1 MKNNLKN
8 DIIEILKKDKENAR
22 SYWKRG
28 VVAYALE
35 MVEDC
40 DFSKV
45 SDKDSLK
52 KALLGGARNWHEY
65 SLGGCA
71 LVYDSDIAERLCP
84 PSAYKRKKEGNLPPN
99 SCETWLDVQAR
110 ALLQGCCWV
119 ASAYR
124 KAKEN

>member
-1 MKNNLKN
+1 MENNLKN

-40 DFSKV
+40 DFSTV
-45 SDKDSLK
+45 SDKDSLEK
-52 KALLGGARNWHEY
+52 VLLNGARDWFEF
-65 SLGGCA
+65 SEGGCS
-71 LVYDSDIAERLCP
+71 LIYNCDIAKRLCT
-84 PSAYKRKKEGNLPPN
+84 PSELKKKKDGGLRPN
-99 SCETWLDVQAR
+99 KHETWLDVQAR
-110 ALLQGCCWV
+110 ALLQASCLV
-119 ASAYR
+119 SSAYR

>member
-1 MKNNLKN
+1 MENNLKN

-28 VVAYALE
+28 VVSYALE

-45 SDKDSLK
+45 SDKDSLEK
-52 KALLGGARNWHEY
+52 VLLNGARNWHEY
-65 SLGGCA
+65 SFGGCA
-71 LVYDSDIAERLCP
+71 LICDSDIAKRLCT
-84 PSAYKRKKEGNLPPN
+84 SSELKKKKGGGLQPN
-99 SCETWLDVQAR
+99 SYETWLDVQTR
-110 ALLQGCCWV
+110 ALYQAFKYVSW
-119 ASAYR
+119 AYR

>member
-1 MKNNLKN
+1 MENNLKN

-28 VVAYALE
+28 VIAYALE

-45 SDKDSLK
+45 SDKDSLEK
-52 KALLGGARNWHEY
+52 VLLNGACDWFEF
-65 SLGGCA
+65 SEGGCA
-71 LVYDSDIAERLCP
+71 LIYNCDIAKRLCT
-84 PSAYKRKKEGNLPPN
+84 PSELKKKKGGDLRPN
-99 SCETWLDVQAR
+99 KHESWLDVQTR
-110 ALLQGCCWV
+110 ALYQAFKYVSW
-119 ASAYR
+119 AYR